1 MTHRLHQASRT
12 SILYTTHFLVYI
24 FLSYSTLYV
33 DCGLHIL
40 MPLEW
45 EQNVHVHVMQYIR

>member
-1 MTHRLHQASRT
+1 MKETHED
-12 SILYTTHFLVYI
+12 
-24 FLSYSTLYV
+24 TLYV

-45 EQNVHVHVMQYIR
+45 EQNVHVHVMQYIRSDCR

>member
-1 MTHRLHQASRT
+1 MKETHED
-12 SILYTTHFLVYI
+12 
-24 FLSYSTLYV
+24 TLYV

-45 EQNVHVHVMQYIR
+45 EQNVHVHVYTKHMYMNTMCIAH